1 MEGLVVGAPW
11 RGWERG
17 AVPMARV
24 ARRGR
29 GGKSTGLEWRR
40 EGERGSIACGPSR
53 LASRS
58 TGWAKGHWA
67 EGNGGK

>member
-1 MEGLVVGAPW
+1 
-11 RGWERG
+11 
-17 AVPMARV
+17 MARV

-40 EGERGSIACGPSR
+40 EGEGGSVACGPSR